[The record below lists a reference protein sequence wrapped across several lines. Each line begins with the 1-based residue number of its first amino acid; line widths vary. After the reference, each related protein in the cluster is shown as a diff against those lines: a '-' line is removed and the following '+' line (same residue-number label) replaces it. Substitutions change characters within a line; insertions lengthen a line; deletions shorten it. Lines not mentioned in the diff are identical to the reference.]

1 MAGYLSVQ
9 LNMAK
14 PKCEHRVEKDLLK
27 YQRKHRTIR
36 TFKMQQNFVVT

>member
-1 MAGYLSVQ
+1 MAGDLSVQ

-14 PKCEHRVEKDLLK
+14 PKFKHGVEKDLLK

-36 TFKMQQNFVVT
+36 TFKMQQNFVIT